1 MGWCRPS
8 PGKPWGGQRDGHVV
22 KELQGQGLS
31 RLGGHGHFPAVGR
44 ERHPDGGKSGWGCLG
59 GVFATGASL

>member
-1 MGWCRPS
+1 M
-8 PGKPWGGQRDGHVV
+8 V